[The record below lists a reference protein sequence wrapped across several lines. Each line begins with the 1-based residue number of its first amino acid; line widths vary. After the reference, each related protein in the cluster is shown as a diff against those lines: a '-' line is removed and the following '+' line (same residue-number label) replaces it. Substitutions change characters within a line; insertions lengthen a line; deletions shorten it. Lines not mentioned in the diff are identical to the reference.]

1 MLSEL
6 YVMGQPYFIVKTL
19 DTVELSTCIHDVCV
33 CMCLCVL
40 CCLCVCSRKDPG
52 LSDALL
58 SQVNSTLEES
68 GYDLKSGR
76 IITGQEEAVA
86 GWVSSNYLSQGLQDE
101 VRHTHTHT
109 RAHTHTLILVSDVS
123 LKL

>member
-1 MLSEL
+1 M
-6 YVMGQPYFIVKTL
+6 
-19 DTVELSTCIHDVCV
+19 
-33 CMCLCVL
+33 
-40 CCLCVCSRKDPG
+40 CSRKDPG

-109 RAHTHTLILVSDVS
+109 LALYTHIYTHMCTHTHTRTHTH
-123 LKL
+123 